1 MGKTQN
7 RQQGFTLIEM
17 IVTVA
22 IIASLAA
29 ILVPIVSSEL
39 GDTAQ
44 SRALGDAQRIGTAV
58 TQFIKDTRVF
68 PTGPGGDD
76 SIEYLV
82 GSGTVPT
89 TNGMGDDNGTTN
101 EGDLLDYLTDGAT
114 NGGALWN
121 GPYMQEIGAD
131 PWGNAFV
138 VNVNGYYDT
147 TEYVWVVSAGPNGD
161 IDTGADDVTLQG
173 DDIGV
178 LID

>member
-1 MGKTQN
+1 MVTQRN
-7 RQQGFTLIEM
+7 REQGFTLIEM

-44 SRALGDAQRIGTAV
+44 SRAIGDAQRIGTAM
-58 TQFIKDTRVF
+58 TQFIKDTRIF

-76 SIEYLV
+76 SVEILR
-82 GSGTVPT
+82 GAGNDPAGG
-89 TNGMGDDNGTTN
+89 NAMI
-101 EGDLLDYLTDGAT
+101 EGDGADENLLAYLTDGLA

-121 GPYMQEIGAD
+121 GPYMQQIPAD
-131 PWGNAFV
+131 PWGNAFF
-138 VNVNGYYDT
+138 VNVNGYYDNA
-147 TEYVWVVSAGPNGD
+147 EYVWVISAGPDGE
-161 IDTGADDVTLQG
+161 IETLPEDVQLAG
-173 DDIGV
+173 DDIGI

>member
-1 MGKTQN
+1 MQTRKNQK
-7 RQQGFTLIEM
+7 GFTLIEM

-58 TQFIKDTRVF
+58 TQFIKDARVF
-68 PTGPGGDD
+68 PTTNASGVDSTEVAWGAGTKPATNNLFDDGGDEED
-76 SIEYLV
+76 LLEYL
-82 GSGTVPT
+82 T
-89 TNGMGDDNGTTN
+89 TNASNW
-101 EGDLLDYLTDGAT
+101 
-114 NGGALWN
+114 GGALWS
-121 GPYMQEIGAD
+121 GPYMQQIAAD
-131 PWGNAFV
+131 PWGNAFI
-138 VNVNGYYDT
+138 VNVHGYYEDT
-147 TEYVWVVSAGPNGD
+147 EFVWVISAGPNGD
-161 IDTGADDVTLQG
+161 IDTAPTSAVLQG